1 MYDSRL
7 NIGMTYDRVRNRKI
21 EYFKIQAKW
30 AIGFPIKKKEN
41 WELGVLRQMN
51 IYKKFT

>member
-30 AIGFPIKKKEN
+30 AIGFPIIKKK
-41 WELGVLRQMN
+41 
-51 IYKKFT
+51 KKKTGS

>member
-30 AIGFPIKKKEN
+30 AIGFPMKKKKT
-41 WELGVLRQMN
+41 GS
-51 IYKKFT
+51 